1 MNGRTDVKV
10 EHVNALLTPTSLS
23 AADRCDRCGAQ
34 AYVRATLHGG
44 GELFFCAHHARKH
57 IPALRELAHIHDETD
72 RLSATGSA
80 ELEER

>member
-1 MNGRTDVKV
+1 M
-10 EHVNALLTPTSLS
+10 NALLTPTPLS

-57 IPALRELAHIHDETD
+57 VPALRELAHIHDETD
-72 RLSATGSA
+72 KLAAASSTAFVD
-80 ELEER
+80 EH

>member
-1 MNGRTDVKV
+1 MNAV
-10 EHVNALLTPTSLS
+10 LTPTPLS

-44 GELFFCAHHARKH
+44 GELFFCGHHARKH

-72 RLSATGSA
+72 RLEPAATADES
-80 ELEER
+80 